1 MAKTKKRASARKAG
15 SKRVQQHS
23 KSSRTKAAK
32 RAVSKKAKSK
42 VKGKAA
48 KAVKARSRKKSAPKA
63 AAREALRQAVEMP
76 VETPAVTVIEE
87 RMVVVAEQ
95 EPVAPAT
102 HNAAPGESEG
112 FGPERKSEAA

>member
-1 MAKTKKRASARKAG
+1 
-15 SKRVQQHS
+15 
-23 KSSRTKAAK
+23 
-32 RAVSKKAKSK
+32 VSKKAKSK

-87 RMVVVAEQ
+87 PRMVVVAEQ
-95 EPVAPAT
+95 EPAAPTT
-102 HNAAPGESEG
+102 HSAAPGEPEG